1 MLNDETFFSET
12 LYSPWTHSNEKES
25 PSQVPGGGGGARLT
39 PTLSA
44 GEELN
49 FSDMFETESS
59 FDHRRSRSV
68 RPMSNAATNHGHRF
82 LV

>member
-1 MLNDETFFSET
+1 MLDDETFFSET
-12 LYSPWTHSNEKES
+12 LHSPWTHSNEKES
-25 PSQVPGGGGGARLT
+25 PSKAPGGGARLT

-68 RPMSNAATNHGHRF
+68 RPTTNTRTNNGHRF